1 VITEVAGI
9 RCGHWTDADAQT
21 GCTVVLFPEG
31 TVASAEVRGGAP
43 ASRELDLL
51 APGRLVQ
58 RIDALLLTGGS
69 AFGLAAADGVMRFCE
84 EHGLGHPTAG
94 GVVPIVPALALYD
107 LAVGDATVR
116 PGAEQGHAAC
126 VAAISGPV
134 EVGAVGAGTGAR
146 VNKWRGADGARPG
159 GVVTATRRAGG
170 LVVSALLAVNAFG
183 DIDADGNAL
192 AVAADLLGAA
202 TGSLALVTDA
212 TVNTGANTTI
222 GLIVTN
228 AALDKLG
235 CLALAQAGHGALAR
249 AIVPSHTSVD
259 GDALVAAA
267 TGDLDL
273 AEAGADLDAVR
284 LLAAAAVEAAVRSL

>member
-1 VITEVAGI
+1 
-9 RCGHWTDADAQT
+9 
-21 GCTVVLFPEG
+21 
-31 TVASAEVRGGAP
+31 
-43 ASRELDLL
+43 
-51 APGRLVQ
+51 
-58 RIDALLLTGGS
+58 
-69 AFGLAAADGVMRFCE
+69 
-84 EHGLGHPTAG
+84 
-94 GVVPIVPALALYD
+94 
-107 LAVGDATVR
+107 
-116 PGAEQGHAAC
+116 
-126 VAAISGPV
+126 
-134 EVGAVGAGTGAR
+134 
-146 VNKWRGADGARPG
+146 VNKWRGADAARPG

-183 DIDADGNAL
+183 DIDPDGTGL
-192 AVAADLLGAA
+192 AAAADLLGAA
-202 TGSLALVTDA
+202 TGSFALVA
-212 TVNTGANTTI
+212 EAQVNTASNTTI

-235 CLALAQAGHGALAR
+235 CLALAQSGHGALAR

>member
-1 VITEVAGI
+1 VITEVSGV

>member
-1 VITEVAGI
+1 MITEVAGV

-84 EHGLGHPTAG
+84 ERGLGHPTAG

-126 VAAISGPV
+126 VAATSGPV
-134 EVGAVGAGTGAR
+134 AVGPVGAGTGAR

-183 DIDADGNAL
+183 DVDPDGSAL
-192 AVAADLLGAA
+192 AAAADLLGAA
-202 TGSLALVTDA
+202 TGSLALVADSP
-212 TVNTGANTTI
+212 VSTGANTTI
-222 GLIVTN
+222 GLVVTN

-235 CLALAQAGHGALAR
+235 CLALAQAGHGALSR

-273 AEAGADLDAVR
+273 ADAGADLDAVR

>member
-1 VITEVAGI
+1 VITEVSGV

-284 LLAAAAVEAAVRSL
+284 LFAAAAVEAAVRSL